1 MMSRMSRRKFVAA
14 VGVIAAAQALSRYA
28 HAQAFQSRPVK
39 IVVPAAAGGALDLIS
54 RVLAERVADQFKHGI
69 YVENRP
75 GANWIIGMDAVAK
88 SQPDGHTLLLVST
101 SGFSIN
107 PHLFKNVPPMEEFV
121 PITTA
126 TKGAFVVLVNPKL
139 GVESVP
145 DFIKLLKASP
155 GKYNH
160 ASNSATTKLLSEFF
174 KSQAGVEYADV
185 SYRGAS
191 LAISDTMIGVTDF
204 CFVDFGSAT
213 NVLQDRSLI
222 ALAVTSAERYELNPD
237 IPTLSEAALP
247 GFSVDGGTVLFAPA
261 RISPEVLTQLN
272 AIFMN
277 VLRSPEVIAR
287 FRTIGQIAKG
297 SATEETLRSL
307 RLEVD
312 RWATLIREKNIT
324 FK

>member
-1 MMSRMSRRKFVAA
+1 M
-14 VGVIAAAQALSRYA
+14 
-28 HAQAFQSRPVK
+28 
-39 IVVPAAAGGALDLIS
+39 DLIS
-54 RVLAERVADQFKHGI
+54 RVLAEKLGDQFKNGI

-88 SQPDGHTLLLVST
+88 SAADGNTLLLVST

-107 PHLFKNVPPMEEFV
+107 PHLFKNVPPMDNFV

-126 TKGAFVVLVNPKL
+126 TKGSFVLLVNPKL
-139 GVESVP
+139 GVTRVA
-145 DFIKLLKASP
+145 DFINLLKASP

-222 ALAVTSAERYELNPD
+222 PLAVTSAERYELSPD

-261 RISPEVLTQLN
+261 KISPEILAHLN
-272 AIFMN
+272 ATFMN
-277 VLRSPEVIAR
+277 VLRSPDVIAR

-297 SATEETLRSL
+297 SGSDETLKNL
-307 RLEVD
+307 QTEVD
-312 RWATLIREKNIT
+312 RWAKLIKEKNIT
-324 FK
+324 LE

>member
-1 MMSRMSRRKFVAA
+1 MSRMSRRRFVGS
-14 VGVIAAAQALSRYA
+14 VVVMAAAQVPSSYA
-28 HAQAFQSRPVK
+28 HAQSFQSRPVK

-88 SQPDGHTLLLVST
+88 SPPDGHTLLLVSS

-107 PHLFKNVPPMEEFV
+107 PHLFKNVPPMEDFV

-126 TKGAFVVLVNPKL
+126 TKGAFVILVNPKL

-145 DFIKLLKASP
+145 DFIKLLKGSP

-261 RISPEVLTQLN
+261 RISPEVLMQLN
-272 AIFMN
+272 TTFMN

-297 SATEETLRSL
+297 SATEETMQSL